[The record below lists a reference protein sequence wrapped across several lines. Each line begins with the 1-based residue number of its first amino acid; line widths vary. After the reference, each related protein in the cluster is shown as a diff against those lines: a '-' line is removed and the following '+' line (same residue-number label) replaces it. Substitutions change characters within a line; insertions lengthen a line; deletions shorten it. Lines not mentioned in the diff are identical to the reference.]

1 MTKRIWVLHEC
12 LERAPEDFD
21 STKALLRYGLHGTG
35 VHVLIA
41 IGEKGA
47 EHPFLK
53 DECDGDEEQE
63 ERNEREDEKKL
74 LRNIDFNK

>member
-1 MTKRIWVLHEC
+1 MLHEC
-12 LERAPEDFD
+12 LERVPEDFD

-35 VHVLIA
+35 VHVLVA
-41 IGEKGA
+41 IGAKDA

-53 DECDGDEEQE
+53 DECDGDGDEEQE